1 MTDSRTF
8 SRKQLFTI
16 LKWTL
21 CAAVVVWVGVVLLRQ
36 IKSIDWTNVH
46 FHPLF
51 VIGAAVA
58 IALVTVTQFVAYR
71 LLLSA
76 YGPVPSWPATA
87 TLSWL
92 PALGKYVPGKVVAI
106 SGTVYLLRKFKIP
119 AAVALSVALLGDALA
134 VLTGLI
140 VGAPMLSWPAVREKL
155 PGSWIAASVLI
166 IGGTVCLYPSVFAKL
181 VNFALRKM
189 KRQPITVAVDLRHYV
204 LPLVAAFS
212 QWLFWG
218 IALWFTARAIT
229 SVPVSTLGVCI
240 FMIAMANTIGY
251 LVVFSPGGLGAREA
265 VLYAGLRTIIDPKWS
280 AVIVIALR
288 LIQTVVEILLAGL
301 AVWILRNLREESPA
315 VEVEAA

>member
-1 MTDSRTF
+1 MTTE
-8 SRKQLFTI
+8 SRKLLLST

-21 CAAVVVWVGVVLLRQ
+21 CAAIVAWVGVILFRQ
-36 IKSIDWTNVH
+36 IKSIDWATVH

-51 VIGAAVA
+51 VLGAAIA

-155 PGSWIAASVLI
+155 PGSWIACSILI
-166 IGGTVCLYPSVFAKL
+166 VGGTICLYPSVFAKL

-229 SVPVSTLGVCI
+229 NVSFSTLSVCI

-265 VLYAGLRTIIDPKWS
+265 VLYAGLRTIIDPTWS
-280 AVIVIALR
+280 AVVVVALR

-301 AVWILRNLREESPA
+301 GVWILRNLREDRPA
-315 VEVEAA
+315 VEVEVA

>member
-1 MTDSRTF
+1 MTTE
-8 SRKQLFTI
+8 SRKLLFAI
-16 LKWTL
+16 IKWTL
-21 CAAVVVWVGVVLLRQ
+21 CAAIVAWVGVVLYRQ
-36 IKSIDWTNVH
+36 IKSIDWASVH

-51 VIGAAVA
+51 TLGAAIA
-58 IALVTVTQFVAYR
+58 IVFVTVTQFVAYR

-155 PGSWIAASVLI
+155 PGSWIACSVLI
-166 IGGTVCLYPSVFAKL
+166 IGGTICLYPKVFAAL
-181 VNFALRKM
+181 VNVALRKL

-204 LPLVAAFS
+204 LPLAAAFA

-218 IALWFTARAIT
+218 LALWLTTRAIT
-229 SVPVSTLGVCI
+229 YVPLSTLTVCI

-280 AVIVIALR
+280 AVIVVAIR
-288 LIQTVVEILLAGL
+288 LIQTIVEILLAGV
-301 AVWILRNLREESPA
+301 AVLILRGMREENAPL
-315 VEVEAA
+315 EMEAA